1 MIGALIA
8 SQILLGVIVAAL
20 AVVCFALARQIGVLH
35 ERIAPAGA
43 LSVNQRLKVGD
54 AAPALSLTAIDGRAL
69 VVGDKASSQL
79 YFFLS
84 PDCPICKTLLPIV
97 RSIAAAE
104 RDWLKVILASDG
116 GDAEG
121 HRAFQAREKLDE
133 FPYVL
138 SEALG
143 RFFGVGKLPYAV
155 LVDDAGKIASMG
167 LVNSREH
174 LESLFEAK
182 ERGVASLQEFAAR
195 RASSE
200 HPEHQHDHKQ
210 RIGA

>member
-1 MIGALIA
+1 MIPALIV
-8 SQILLGVIVAAL
+8 SQILLGVMVLAL
-20 AVVCFALARQIGVLH
+20 GVVCFALARQIGVLH

-54 AAPALSLTAIDGRAL
+54 VAPPLSLTAIDGRPVA
-69 VVGDKASSQL
+69 VGGGRGQL
-79 YFFLS
+79 FFFLS
-84 PDCPICKTLLPIV
+84 PDCPICKTLLPV
-97 RSIAAAE
+97 VSSIARAE
-104 RDWLKVILASDG
+104 HDWLSVILASDG
-116 GDAEG
+116 GDADK
-121 HRAFQAREKLDE
+121 HRAFQKREKLGE

-143 RFFGVGKLPYAV
+143 RSFGVGKLPYAV
-155 LVDDAGKIASMG
+155 LVDESGKVASMG

-182 ERGVASLQEFAAR
+182 ERGIASLQEFAAR
-195 RASSE
+195 RAETS
-200 HPEHQHDHKQ
+200 HDHQQ

>member
-1 MIGALIA
+1 MMTALIV
-8 SQILLGVIVAAL
+8 SQALLGVLVL
-20 AVVCFALARQIGVLH
+20 GLGVMCFALARQIGVLH

-43 LSVNQRLKVGD
+43 LAVNQRLKVGE
-54 AAPALSLTAIDGRAL
+54 AAPSLSLTAIDGRPVA
-69 VVGDKASSQL
+69 VGAGGVSQL

-84 PDCPICKTLLPIV
+84 PDCPICKTLIPVV

-104 RDWLKVILASDG
+104 RDWLNVILASDG
-116 GDAEG
+116 GDAEK
-121 HRAFQAREKLDE
+121 HREFQSREKLDD

-138 SEALG
+138 SEQLG
-143 RFFGVGKLPYAV
+143 RSFGVGKLPYAV
-155 LVDDAGKIASMG
+155 LLDGDGKIAGMG

-182 ERGVASLQEFAAR
+182 ERGVASLQDYAAR
-195 RASSE
+195 RAN
-200 HPEHQHDHKQ
+200 EHQHGQKQ

>member
-1 MIGALIA
+1 MITALIV
-8 SQILLGVIVAAL
+8 SQILLGALVLGL
-20 AVVCFALARQIGVLH
+20 AVMCFALARQVGVLH

-43 LSVNQRLKVGD
+43 LAVNQRLKVGD
-54 AAPALSLTAIDGRAL
+54 KAPTMSLSAIDGQT
-69 VVGDKASSQL
+69 VSVGAAGESQL

-84 PDCPICKTLLPIV
+84 PDCPVCKTLLPIV
-97 RSIAAAE
+97 RSIAGAE

-116 GDAEG
+116 GDVEK
-121 HRAFQAREKLDE
+121 HREFLTREKLSD

-138 SEALG
+138 SEKLG
-143 RFFGVGKLPYAV
+143 RSFGVAKLPYAV
-155 LVDDAGKIASMG
+155 LVDGEGKIASMG

-182 ERGVASLQEFAAR
+182 ERGVASLQDYAAR
-195 RASSE
+195 RA
-200 HPEHQHDHKQ
+200 HDHGRDHKQ

>member
-1 MIGALIA
+1 MIGALIV
-8 SQILLGVIVAAL
+8 SQVLLGVVVLAL

-35 ERIAPAGA
+35 EQIAPAGA

-54 AAPALSLTAIDGRAL
+54 TAPPLSLTAIDGRAI
-69 VVGDKASSQL
+69 VVGDKAASQL

-97 RSIAAAE
+97 RSIASAE
-104 RDWLKVILASDG
+104 RDWLTVILASDG
-116 GDAEG
+116 GDVDK
-121 HRAFQAREKLDE
+121 HREFQSREKLDD

-143 RFFGVGKLPYAV
+143 RSFGVGKLPYAV

-195 RASSE
+195 RLPSE
-200 HPEHQHDHKQ
+200 KHEHQHDQKQ

>member
-8 SQILLGVIVAAL
+8 SQILLGAVVLAL

-43 LSVNQRLKVGD
+43 LSVNRRLSVGD
-54 AAPALSLTAIDGRAL
+54 TAPPLSLTAIDGRAV
-69 VVGDKASSQL
+69 VVGDKAASQL

-84 PDCPICKTLLPIV
+84 PDCPVCKTLLPIV
-97 RSIAAAE
+97 RSIASAE

-116 GDAEG
+116 GEADK
-121 HRAFQAREKLDE
+121 HREFQSREKLDE

-138 SEALG
+138 SEPLG
-143 RFFGVGKLPYAV
+143 RSFGVGKLPYAV
-155 LVDDAGKIASMG
+155 LVDDDGKIASMG

-195 RASSE
+195 RAPGGN
-200 HPEHQHDHKQ
+200 HEHQHDQKQ

>member
-1 MIGALIA
+1 MIEALVV
-8 SQILLGVIVAAL
+8 SQILLAILVLGLGVI
-20 AVVCFALARQIGVLH
+20 CFALARQIGVLH

-54 AAPALSLTAIDGRAL
+54 KAPSMSLTAIDGRA
-69 VVGDKASSQL
+69 VKVCGGEGTSQL
-79 YFFLS
+79 FFFLS

-97 RSIAAAE
+97 QSIARAE
-104 RDWLKVILASDG
+104 RDWVSVILASDG
-116 GDAEG
+116 GDVEA
-121 HRAFQAREKLDE
+121 HRAFQAREALGE

-138 SEALG
+138 SEPLG
-143 RFFGVGKLPYAV
+143 RSFGVGKLPYAV
-155 LVDDAGKIASMG
+155 LVDEAGRIASMG

-195 RASSE
+195 RADDLKR
-200 HPEHQHDHKQ
+200 DHKQ

>member
-1 MIGALIA
+1 MIAALVA
-8 SQILLGVIVAAL
+8 SQILLSLVVLAL
-20 AVVCFALARQIGVLH
+20 AVVCFALARQVGVLH

-54 AAPALSLTAIDGRAL
+54 AAPKMSLTAIDGRAI
-69 VVGDKASSQL
+69 VVGDATSSQL

-84 PDCPICKTLLPIV
+84 PDCPICKTLLPVV
-97 RSIAAAE
+97 RSIASAE
-104 RDWLKVILASDG
+104 RDWLRVILASDG
-116 GDAEG
+116 GDADK
-121 HRAFQAREKLDE
+121 HQQFQTREKLDD

-143 RFFGVGKLPYAV
+143 RSFGVGKLPYAV
-155 LVDDAGKIASMG
+155 LVDDKGKISSMG

-195 RASSE
+195 RAPDPN
-200 HPEHQHDHKQ
+200 HEHQHDHKQ

>member
-8 SQILLGVIVAAL
+8 SQILLGVVVVAL
-20 AVVCFALARQIGVLH
+20 AVVCFALARQVGVLH

-54 AAPALSLTAIDGRAL
+54 AAPALSLTAIDGRLLA
-69 VVGDKASSQL
+69 VGDKDASRL

-84 PDCPICKTLLPIV
+84 PDCPICKTLLPVV
-97 RSIAAAE
+97 RSIANAE
-104 RDWLKVILASDG
+104 RSWLEVILASDG
-116 GDAEG
+116 GDESK
-121 HRAFQAREKLDE
+121 HRAFQIREKLDE

-138 SEALG
+138 SEPLG
-143 RFFGVGKLPYAV
+143 RSFGVGKLPYAV
-155 LVDDAGKIASMG
+155 LVDENGKIASMG
-167 LVNSREH
+167 LVNNREH

-182 ERGVASLQEFAAR
+182 ERGIASLQEFAAR
-195 RASSE
+195 RV
-200 HPEHQHDHKQ
+200 HEHQQDKKQ

>member
-8 SQILLGVIVAAL
+8 SQILLGAVVLAL
-20 AVVCFALARQIGVLH
+20 GVVCFALARQIGVLH

-54 AAPALSLTAIDGRAL
+54 AAPALSLTAIDGRA
-69 VVGDKASSQL
+69 VTVGDKSASRL

-84 PDCPICKTLLPIV
+84 PDCPICKTLLPVV

-104 RDWLKVILASDG
+104 RDWLTVILASDG
-116 GDAEG
+116 GDAER
-121 HRAFQAREKLDE
+121 HREFQLREKLSE

-138 SEALG
+138 SEPLG
-143 RFFGVGKLPYAV
+143 RSFGVGKLPYAV
-155 LVDDAGKIASMG
+155 LIDDAGKIAGMG
-167 LVNSREH
+167 IVNSREH

-182 ERGVASLQEFAAR
+182 ERGVASLQDFAAR
-195 RASSE
+195 RAGAA
-200 HPEHQHDHKQ
+200 HDHKQ

>member
-1 MIGALIA
+1 MIGALVV
-8 SQILLGVIVAAL
+8 SQVLLGVVVLAL
-20 AVVCFALARQIGVLH
+20 SVVCLALARQIGVLH

-54 AAPALSLTAIDGRAL
+54 AAPVLSLTAMDGRAIA
-69 VVGDKASSQL
+69 VGGKNASEL

-84 PDCPICKTLLPIV
+84 PDCPICNTLLPIV
-97 RSIAAAE
+97 RSIASAE
-104 RDWLKVILASDG
+104 RDWLTVILASDG
-116 GDAEG
+116 GDADR
-121 HRAFQAREKLDE
+121 HREFQAREKLDE

-143 RFFGVGKLPYAV
+143 RSFGVGKLPYAV
-155 LVDDAGKIASMG
+155 LVDDAGKVASMG

-195 RASSE
+195 RAGGM
-200 HPEHQHDHKQ
+200 HDQKQ

>member
-1 MIGALIA
+1 MIPALIV
-8 SQILLGVIVAAL
+8 SQVMLGVMVLAL
-20 AVVCFALARQIGVLH
+20 GVVCFALARQIGVLH

-54 AAPALSLTAIDGRAL
+54 IAPPLPLTAIDGRPVA
-69 VVGDKASSQL
+69 VGGGRGQL
-79 YFFLS
+79 FFFLS
-84 PDCPICKTLLPIV
+84 PDCPICKTLLPV
-97 RSIAAAE
+97 VHSIARAE
-104 RDWLKVILASDG
+104 RDWLSVILASDG
-116 GDAEG
+116 GDADQ
-121 HRAFQAREKLDE
+121 HRAFQQREKLGE

-143 RFFGVGKLPYAV
+143 RSFGVGKLPYAV
-155 LVDDAGKIASMG
+155 LVDESGKVASMG

-182 ERGVASLQEFAAR
+182 ERGIASLQEFAAR
-195 RASSE
+195 RAEAS
-200 HPEHQHDHKQ
+200 HDHQQ

>member
-1 MIGALIA
+1 MIVALIA
-8 SQILLGVIVAAL
+8 SQILLGVVVVAL
-20 AVVCFALARQIGVLH
+20 AVVCFALARQVGVLH

-54 AAPALSLTAIDGRAL
+54 AAPALSLTAIDGRL
-69 VVGDKASSQL
+69 VAVGDKDASRL

-97 RSIAAAE
+97 RSIAHAE
-104 RDWLKVILASDG
+104 RSWLEVILASDG
-116 GDAEG
+116 GDESK
-121 HRAFQAREKLDE
+121 HRAFQIREKLDE

-138 SEALG
+138 SETLG
-143 RFFGVGKLPYAV
+143 KSFGVGKLPYAV
-155 LVDDAGKIASMG
+155 LVDENGKIASMG

-182 ERGVASLQEFAAR
+182 ERGIASLQEFAAR
-195 RASSE
+195 RA
-200 HPEHQHDHKQ
+200 HEHQQDEKQ

>member
-1 MIGALIA
+1 MIAALIA
-8 SQILLGVIVAAL
+8 SQILLGVVVLAL
-20 AVVCFALARQIGVLH
+20 AVVCFALARQVGVLH

-43 LSVNQRLKVGD
+43 LSINQRLKVGD
-54 AAPALSLTAIDGRAL
+54 TAPPLSLTAIDGRA
-69 VVGDKASSQL
+69 VIVGDKAANQL
-79 YFFLS
+79 FFFLS

-97 RSIAAAE
+97 RSIASAE
-104 RDWLKVILASDG
+104 RDWLNVILASDG
-116 GDAEG
+116 GDADK
-121 HRAFQAREKLDE
+121 HREFQSREMLGE

-143 RFFGVGKLPYAV
+143 RSFGVGKLPYAV

-195 RASSE
+195 RAPNE
-200 HPEHQHDHKQ
+200 LHERQHDQKQ

>member
-8 SQILLGVIVAAL
+8 SQILLGVVVLAL

-54 AAPALSLTAIDGRAL
+54 AAPALSLTAIDGRAV
-69 VVGDKASSQL
+69 VVGDKTASQL

-84 PDCPICKTLLPIV
+84 PDCPICKTLLPVV
-97 RSIAAAE
+97 RSIATAE
-104 RDWLKVILASDG
+104 RDWLKVVLASDG
-116 GDAEG
+116 GDAEK
-121 HRAFQAREKLDE
+121 HREFQSREKLGD

-143 RFFGVGKLPYAV
+143 RSFGVGKLPYAV
-155 LVDDAGKIASMG
+155 LVDDAGNIASMG

-195 RASSE
+195 RLPQE
-200 HPEHQHDHKQ
+200 THQHQHDHQQ

>member
-8 SQILLGVIVAAL
+8 SQILLGVVVVAL
-20 AVVCFALARQIGVLH
+20 AVVCFALARQVGVLH

-54 AAPALSLTAIDGRAL
+54 AAPALSLTAIDGRLLA
-69 VVGDKASSQL
+69 VGDKGASRL

-84 PDCPICKTLLPIV
+84 PDCPICKTLLPVV
-97 RSIAAAE
+97 RSIANAE
-104 RDWLKVILASDG
+104 RSWLEVILASDG
-116 GDAEG
+116 GDESK
-121 HRAFQAREKLDE
+121 HRAFQIREKLDE

-138 SEALG
+138 SEPLG
-143 RFFGVGKLPYAV
+143 RSFGVGKLPYAV
-155 LVDDAGKIASMG
+155 LVDENGKIASMG

-182 ERGVASLQEFAAR
+182 ERGIASLQEFAAR
-195 RASSE
+195 RV
-200 HPEHQHDHKQ
+200 HEHQQDKKQ

>member
-8 SQILLGVIVAAL
+8 SQILLGVVVLAL

-54 AAPALSLTAIDGRAL
+54 AAPTLALTAIDGRAL
-69 VVGDKASSQL
+69 TIGDKAASQL

-84 PDCPICKTLLPIV
+84 PDCPVCKTLLPIV

-116 GDAEG
+116 GDEG
-121 HRAFQAREKLDE
+121 KHREFAAREKLEE

-143 RFFGVGKLPYAV
+143 RSFGVGKLPYAV

-182 ERGVASLQEFAAR
+182 ERGVASLQEFAAQ
-195 RASSE
+195 RA
-200 HPEHQHDHKQ
+200 HNHQHDQKQ

>member
-8 SQILLGVIVAAL
+8 SQILLGAVVLAL
-20 AVVCFALARQIGVLH
+20 GVVCFALARQIGVLH

-54 AAPALSLTAIDGRAL
+54 AAPALLLTAIDGRA
-69 VVGDKASSQL
+69 VAVGDKTASQL

-84 PDCPICKTLLPIV
+84 PDCPICKTLLPVV

-104 RDWLKVILASDG
+104 SDWLKIILASDG
-116 GDAEG
+116 GDAER
-121 HRAFQAREKLDE
+121 HREFQSREKLGE

-138 SEALG
+138 SEPLG
-143 RFFGVGKLPYAV
+143 RAFGVGKLPYAV
-155 LVDDAGKIASMG
+155 LIDGAGKIAGMG
-167 LVNSREH
+167 IVNSREH

-182 ERGVASLQEFAAR
+182 ERGVASLQDFAAR
-195 RASSE
+195 RAGAA
-200 HPEHQHDHKQ
+200 HDHKQ

>member
-8 SQILLGVIVAAL
+8 SQILLGVVVLAL
-20 AVVCFALARQIGVLH
+20 GVVCFALARQVGVLH

-54 AAPALSLTAIDGRAL
+54 AAPALSLTAIDGRA
-69 VVGDKASSQL
+69 VAVGDKTGSQL

-84 PDCPICKTLLPIV
+84 PDCPICKTLLPVV

-104 RDWLKVILASDG
+104 SGWLKIILASDG
-116 GDAEG
+116 GDAER
-121 HRAFQAREKLDE
+121 HREFQLREKLGE

-138 SEALG
+138 SEPLG
-143 RFFGVGKLPYAV
+143 RSFGVGKLPYAV
-155 LVDDAGKIASMG
+155 LIDDAGKIAGMG
-167 LVNSREH
+167 IVNSREH

-182 ERGVASLQEFAAR
+182 ERGVASLQDFAAR
-195 RASSE
+195 RAGAA
-200 HPEHQHDHKQ
+200 HDHKQ

>member
-8 SQILLGVIVAAL
+8 SQILLGVIVLAL

-54 AAPALSLTAIDGRAL
+54 AAPELALTAIDGRA
-69 VVGDKASSQL
+69 VAVGDKAASQL

-84 PDCPICKTLLPIV
+84 PDCPVCKTLLPIL

-116 GDAEG
+116 GGEDK
-121 HRAFQAREKLDE
+121 HREFASREKLDE

-138 SEALG
+138 SETLG
-143 RFFGVGKLPYAV
+143 RSFGVSKLPYAV

-182 ERGVASLQEFAAR
+182 ERGVASLQEYAAQR
-195 RASSE
+195 TR
-200 HPEHQHDHKQ
+200 EHQHGHKQ